1 MKKWLMLLLCVLLAA
16 PLSASAE
23 EERETLTMAEL
34 NAWAAA
40 YQARAVQSAPLNDP
54 SSDVTEDG
62 YRFVYDFA
70 TLYAAQ
76 PEMTAEST
84 LRAVVVT
91 SPTEAGPRD
100 TRVESEART
109 ILNAFY
115 QENAEL
121 LGSRN
126 VAVLYQ
132 VDLLPE
138 SFQWAMVQRDGQR
151 METIQYAVHE
161 QLASGGEGYT
171 DAGLVYTI
179 ENGLVTAIRAYG
191 LSAQTSLSEVQA
203 VREQVARDAAEKS
216 YVQVDS
222 SLNGAMLTRFD
233 GADLVFS
240 GLDFVGL
247 TPEEAESTLGQA
259 ISDEW
264 MKDDKGYI
272 RTMTFTNC
280 ELTFLC
286 DQKKQNPRIYM
297 LTAVGNELEGPRSV
311 RLGDGFASVLNR
323 FRHGEGEFDGT
334 SAETL
339 YGDEETG
346 EFGLAEYGADASAT
360 LRYGLVLDD
369 GRQVVLYLSFR
380 DMTLDEMLIYVAD

>member
-1 MKKWLMLLLCVLLAA
+1 MKKWLMLLLCVLLLA

-23 EERETLTMAEL
+23 EEREALTMAEL
-34 NAWAAA
+34 KAWAAS
-40 YQARAVQSAPLNDP
+40 YQARAAQSAPLNDP

-70 TLYAAQ
+70 TLYASQ
-76 PEMTAEST
+76 PVMTAET
-84 LRAVVVT
+84 VLRAVVVT
-91 SPTEAGPRD
+91 SSAEAGPRD

-109 ILNAFY
+109 ILDAFY

-151 METIQYAVHE
+151 LETIQYAVHE

-191 LSAQTSLSEVQA
+191 LNTQISLSEVQT
-203 VREQVARDAAEKS
+203 VRDQVARNAAERS

-222 SLNGAMLTRFD
+222 SLNGAALSRFD

-259 ISDEW
+259 VSDEW

-272 RTMTFTNC
+272 RTMTFPSC

-286 DQKKQNPRIYM
+286 DQKKQNPQIYM

-323 FRHGEGEFDGT
+323 FRHGEGEFDGM
-334 SAETL
+334 SVETL

-380 DMTLDEMLIYVAD
+380 EMTLDEMLIYVAD